1 MKFRTCFCFAL
12 ISLSLQLGATVAASQ
27 TAAAPPQ
34 TAATLA
40 ATGTLRGQ
48 VTDPSGAAI
57 ANANVVM
64 TPAAISST
72 PITTQANGQGFY
84 EFKGLATGQYTL

>member
-1 MKFRTCFCFAL
+1 MAL
-12 ISLSLQLGATVAASQ
+12 TSLLLLVCATVAASQ
-27 TAAAPPQ
+27 TAAPPPAQ
-34 TAATLA
+34 TAPAATTA

-72 PITTQANGQGFY
+72 PIASQANGQGVY
-84 EFKGLATGQYTL
+84 EFKSLPPGQY